1 MNLKPVLR
9 TLMFFLSAWICTSFA
24 YAQTLLIKDGKTKV
38 KIILKEDIQ
47 VNKVAAN
54 LFQSFFQKITS
65 KTLPIVINQTPQ
77 KGDILIGGGDCSR
90 SDRGWILY
98 FHQRWYLESFR

>member
-9 TLMFFLSAWICTSFA
+9 TLMFFLSAWICTSFS

-54 LFQSFFQKITS
+54 LFQFFFQKITS
-65 KTLPIVINQTPQ
+65 IGLLQGKNNRIKRN
-77 KGDILIGGGDCSR
+77 KSDIIYY
-90 SDRGWILY
+90 ILTI
-98 FHQRWYLESFR
+98 